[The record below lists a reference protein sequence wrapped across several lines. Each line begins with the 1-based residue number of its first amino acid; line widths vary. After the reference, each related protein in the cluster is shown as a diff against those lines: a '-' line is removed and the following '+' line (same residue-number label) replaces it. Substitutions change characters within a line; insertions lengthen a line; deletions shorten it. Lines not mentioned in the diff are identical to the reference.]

1 MTPMEQTAAPDPRQ
15 DPLQG
20 LPEIKTIAVNQGFIP
35 ESLLFWRRWR
45 KSTSE
50 AP

>member
-1 MTPMEQTAAPDPRQ
+1 MEQTDRADDHQ

-20 LPEIKTIAVNQGFIP
+20 LPEIKTIAANQGFIP

-45 KSTSE
+45 KPT
-50 AP
+50 AAA